1 MGRTREFDTDEVLDK
16 AVQMFWEKGY
26 AATSMTEL
34 EAGLGINKFSIY
46 NTFGNKRALYR
57 AALIRY
63 EEMMMRSFVDSLT
76 EGPPGLDAIKQCFDS
91 LEQHMQ
97 QQQTH
102 YGCLVM
108 NSGTE
113 LSPRDPEIIATVQSS
128 IRHMED
134 AFYHALAEAQKR
146 GELSNDTNLQEFA
159 RFLSVVYIGMVT
171 VAKGEQ
177 DIRTVQSSI
186 RFVKHM
192 LQKCQGAR
200 VDVA

>member
-1 MGRTREFDTDEVLDK
+1 MGRTREFDADEVLDK

-26 AATSMTEL
+26 EATSMAEL

-46 NTFGNKRALYR
+46 NTFGNKRALYQ

-63 EEMMMRSFVDSLT
+63 EEMMTRSFVESLT
-76 EGPPGLDAIKQCFDS
+76 EGAQGMQAIMQCFDS
-91 LEQHMQ
+91 LEQHLQ
-97 QQQTH
+97 QPQTH

-113 LSPRDPEIIATVQSS
+113 MSPRDPEIIATVKSNIGQ
-128 IRHMED
+128 MGD
-134 AFYHALAEAQKR
+134 AFYHALAEAQKN
-146 GELSNDTNLQEFA
+146 GEISNNANLQDFA
-159 RFLSVVYIGMVT
+159 RFLAVTYIGMVT

-186 RFVKHM
+186 RFIKHM
-192 LQKCQGAR
+192 LQTCYES
-200 VDVA
+200 

>member
-1 MGRTREFDTDEVLDK
+1 MGRMRKFDTDEVLDK

-26 AATSMTEL
+26 EATSMAEL

-46 NTFGNKRALYR
+46 NTFGNKRALYQ

-63 EEMMMRSFVDSLT
+63 EEMMTRSFVESLT
-76 EGPPGLDAIKQCFDS
+76 QGTQGLEAITQCFDS
-91 LEQHMQ
+91 LEEHMQ
-97 QQQTH
+97 QQHTH

-113 LSPRDPEIIATVQSS
+113 MSPRDPEIIATVKNN
-128 IRHMED
+128 IRQMED
-134 AFYHALAEAQKR
+134 AFYHALAEAQKS
-146 GELSNDTNLQEFA
+146 GEISNDTNLQEFS
-159 RFLSVVYIGMVT
+159 RFLSVAYIGMVT

-192 LQKCQGAR
+192 LQTCYGSSVHGA
-200 VDVA
+200 